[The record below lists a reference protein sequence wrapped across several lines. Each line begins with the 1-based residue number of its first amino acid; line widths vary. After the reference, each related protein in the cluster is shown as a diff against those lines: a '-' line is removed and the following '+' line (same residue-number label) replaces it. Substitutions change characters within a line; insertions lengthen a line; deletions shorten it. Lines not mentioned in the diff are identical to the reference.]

1 MGFFITIIVLVV
13 LTTLYLIWLN
23 RNHGQRRVALGKK
36 AIIMDYSLESAEEI
50 ERLKHVDRSIQ
61 ETADVDDENSP
72 LSHQHEIV
80 DKAFADATD
89 LENEDF
95 IFVY

>member
-13 LTTLYLIWLN
+13 ITTAYLMWLN
-23 RNHGQRRVALGKK
+23 RSHGQRRVALGKK
-36 AIIMDYSLESAEEI
+36 AIIRDYSLESAEEI

-72 LSHQHEIV
+72 LSQDHEFV